1 MSVKKKKGLSKSTE
15 FQAGRFLF
23 EMEPFDEYQ
32 ALDMRT
38 RIKTADG
45 MKALLYYNIL
55 AEGLKCEAAKLIK
68 AMIERLL
75 ISHQGEGRK
84 EAVIV
89 LRQNLPRVREVEV
102 GYEHEYEEEGEE

>member
-1 MSVKKKKGLSKSTE
+1 MSLRRKKGLSETTE
-15 FQAGRFLF
+15 AQASKFLF
-23 EMEPFDEYQ
+23 QMEPFDEYQ
-32 ALDMRT
+32 SLDMRT

-55 AEGLKCEAAKLIK
+55 AEGLKSEAAKRIK

-102 GYEHEYEEEGEE
+102 GYEIGGEEEAEE